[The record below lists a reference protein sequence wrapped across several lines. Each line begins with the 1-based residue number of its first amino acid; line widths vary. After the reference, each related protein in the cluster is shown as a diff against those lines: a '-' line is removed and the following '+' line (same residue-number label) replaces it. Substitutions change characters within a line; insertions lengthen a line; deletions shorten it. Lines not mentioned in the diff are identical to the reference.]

1 MMVLLTRPRMPSG
14 VARSMA
20 AISAALPVG
29 ASRSGIA
36 TGSATSGDGSTT
48 AATPRSTVP
57 AVVIAMTRCHRD
69 SRPWSFGAI
78 TAPRSPPAMIP
89 AWVSPI
95 TPGAV
100 PARRRASVI
109 VKIAPVKAKLTS
121 GASMI
126 TVRSGWLRHTRCS
139 PSMAS
144 RHSAGRSPERPA
156 RNLPRIRLTAPAENR
171 YDTASAANGTAR
183 PSPNRKPPSAG
194 PTRPAV
200 YIRASVAVRR
210 DPLAAGYRTVLKRPP
225 GFRCLAALLAA

>member
-126 TVRSGWLRHTRCS
+126 TVRSSWLRHTRCS

-144 RHSAGRSPERPA
+144 RHSAGTCRESGSRP
-156 RNLPRIRLTAPAENR
+156 RRKT
-171 YDTASAANGTAR
+171 DTTRRQQRTAR
-183 PSPNRKPPSAG
+183 PG
-194 PTRPAV
+194 PARTGNRPAPGLPGPPCTFALRWPSGATRWRRGTGQ
-200 YIRASVAVRR
+200 YSSVRR
-210 DPLAAGYRTVLKRPP
+210 GSGAWLPCWRHR
-225 GFRCLAALLAA
+225 